1 MKMDANKLNTAV
13 KKYED
18 RGWWKVKL
26 LEHNSQK
33 FTTFLA
39 GGWMKWKNVL
49 KRYLLKIVSMMLWR
63 KMK

>member
-1 MKMDANKLNTAV
+1 MCG
-13 KKYED
+13 ED
-18 RGWWKVKL
+18 RCRWKVKL